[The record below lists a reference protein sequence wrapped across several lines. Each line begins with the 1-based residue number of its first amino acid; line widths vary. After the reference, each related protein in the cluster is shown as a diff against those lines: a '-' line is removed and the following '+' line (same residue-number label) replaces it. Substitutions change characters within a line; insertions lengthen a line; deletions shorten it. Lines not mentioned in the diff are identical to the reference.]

1 MKGASF
7 LLIAL
12 LLPWNLHAS
21 GEVEQR
27 LPEMLF
33 SETHLQALEAYDSA
47 VFAGGCFWCLE
58 KPFEELVGVA
68 EAVSGYSGGDE
79 KDPRYQDVAS
89 GRTGH
94 RESVT
99 VYYNSEVITYR
110 QLLDVFWRNIDPTDG
125 GGQFA
130 DRGSQYAPAIFVGT
144 RGEREAAEASKK
156 QLEASG
162 TFSRPILVEI
172 LDRRPFY
179 PAEEYHQDYYKKNRE
194 AYDRYYTGSG
204 RGPFVD
210 SLWNKAETSG
220 GLATKEGRWGNFDK
234 QERLSSLTDFEYR
247 LTQEGETEP
256 AFANEFWD
264 NKEEG
269 IYVDIVSG
277 EPLFSSTDAFSS
289 GTGWPSFIRPIDPD
303 HIRYLQDTSGTMQRI
318 EVRSRYADSHLGH
331 VFTDGPDPT
340 GLRFCINSAALRF
353 IPRTEMKEAGYEEYL
368 LLFDGYR

>member
-179 PAEEYHQDYYKKNRE
+179 PAEEYHQDYYKKTGRPTTVIIQARE
-194 AYDRYYTGSG
+194 E
-204 RGPFVD
+204 V
-210 SLWNKAETSG
+210 
-220 GLATKEGRWGNFDK
+220 
-234 QERLSSLTDFEYR
+234 LSSI
-247 LTQEGETEP
+247 P
-256 AFANEFWD
+256 
-264 NKEEG
+264 
-269 IYVDIVSG
+269 
-277 EPLFSSTDAFSS
+277 S
-289 GTGWPSFIRPIDPD
+289 GTRQKPPAVWPQRRDGGVILTSKKGFRRSPISNTASP
-303 HIRYLQDTSGTMQRI
+303 RRERRNPPLQTNSGIIKRRASMSI
-318 EVRSRYADSHLGH
+318 S
-331 VFTDGPDPT
+331 
-340 GLRFCINSAALRF
+340 SAENPFSA
-353 IPRTEMKEAGYEEYL
+353 PRTPFHREQAGPVSS
-368 LLFDGYR
+368 DR